1 MNNSNPISA
10 VVELNKKIDTIID
23 TVMQS
28 KEDEVLESFFSY
40 MITDKN
46 ASKADTN
53 SKMNEFILKESFD
66 ALLPIKTDYDKI
78 LKPISGNNKLT
89 FEEAIFVVTVIAQ
102 RFTVEY
108 DNTWGNMSE
117 KDRSLWADAS
127 SLIND
132 FYFSSPENACK
143 VMFAT
148 SNLIMQSC
156 GGTLN

>member
-28 KEDEVLESFFSY
+28 KEDEVLESFFSC

-46 ASKADTN
+46 VSKSDVS

-66 ALLPIKTDYDKI
+66 ALLPIKTDYDKV

-89 FEEAIFVVTVIAQ
+89 LEEAVFIVTVIAQ
-102 RFTVEY
+102 RYTVEY
-108 DNTWGNMSE
+108 DNTWFNMSE
-117 KDRSLWADAS
+117 KDRSLWVDAS
-127 SLIND
+127 CFINEL
-132 FYFSSPENACK
+132 YFSSPENAGK
-143 VMFAT
+143 VMNAT
-148 SNLIMQSC
+148 SGMSIKISRSTFN
-156 GGTLN
+156 